1 VIGYSAI
8 GNGSNSVTLGNSSI
22 TKTVL
27 GGDNNKLLF
36 GAGKDASIYYDG
48 TNLVVNPK
56 EVGAGYLKV
65 DGQIL
70 ATDKVMFT
78 QTDGNEYID
87 SLADGYMDYGA
98 TTAHRFLADVKLT
111 ADNRKLYFGTGDDAS
126 IYYDGTNL
134 VINPKEVGS
143 GILDVLGTLQTDGYN
158 SADGTAGATADVAT
172 LAPDGTTTRTLH
184 FKNGLYTGYTDS

>member
-1 VIGYSAI
+1 
-8 GNGSNSVTLGNSSI
+8 L
-22 TKTVL
+22 L
-27 GGDNNKLLF
+27 DNEAVKF
-36 GAGKDASIYYDG
+36 GTGINASIHYDG
-48 TNLVVNPK
+48 TNLIINPK
-56 EVGAGYLKV
+56 EVGSGYLNIKGITLV
-65 DGQIL
+65 D
-70 ATDKVMFT
+70 DKIAFT

-111 ADNRKLYFGTGDDAS
+111 GDNRKLYFGSGDDAS
-126 IYYDGTNL
+126 ISYNGTNM

-143 GILDVLGTLQTDGYN
+143 GILDVAGTLQTDGYN
-158 SADGTAGATADVAT
+158 AADGTSGATADVAT